1 MNKMSQY
8 YESKSNNS
16 NNVKIYNIISSAIL
30 STYDNMKGIV
40 NVVEYIYKTSKVNN
54 PEFIEGVNEYIDK
67 YNEFLENPEFV
78 IKIMD
83 ELKNYIDNYLYN
95 EIFSKIRDEE
105 VIANIL
111 NYVEKTLRFDMSP
124 ALDILNK
131 SYYN

>member
-1 MNKMSQY
+1 MNKMSEY

-54 PEFIEGVNEYIDK
+54 PEFIQGINEYIDK

-95 EIFSKIRDEE
+95 EIFSKIKDKE
-105 VIANIL
+105 IITNIL
-111 NYVEKTLRFDMSP
+111 NYVEKTLQFDMSP
-124 ALDILNK
+124 AIDILK
-131 SYYN
+131 KR